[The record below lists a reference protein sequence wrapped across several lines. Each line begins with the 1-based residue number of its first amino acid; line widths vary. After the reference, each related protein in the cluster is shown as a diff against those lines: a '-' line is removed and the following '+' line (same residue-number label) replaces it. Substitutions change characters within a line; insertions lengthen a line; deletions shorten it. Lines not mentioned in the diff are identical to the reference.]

1 MAQRW
6 RSVEA
11 ARSSAKAPVLPDDAA
26 HNARTPNMTLDG
38 IATEAE
44 LVSEDFRIS
53 VIDTPRS
60 QD

>member
-11 ARSSAKAPVLPDDAA
+11 ARSSAKRPVLPADAA
-26 HNARTPNMTLDG
+26 HNARTPNLTLDG
-38 IATEAE
+38 IATETK
-44 LVSEDFRIS
+44 LISEDFRAS
-53 VIDTPRS
+53 AMDTPRS